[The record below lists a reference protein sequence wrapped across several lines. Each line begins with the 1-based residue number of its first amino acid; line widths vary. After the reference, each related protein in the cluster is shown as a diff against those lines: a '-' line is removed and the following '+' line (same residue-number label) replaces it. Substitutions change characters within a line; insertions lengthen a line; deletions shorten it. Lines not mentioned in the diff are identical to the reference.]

1 MRLHLLVF
9 AFCALQVVAVAQ
21 QSSAP
26 ASQDSARPQPA
37 APAQGPDT
45 TQEKNSTQ
53 QKTKDQKESQRVLG
67 VLPQF
72 GVVNQKDARPLTAQQ
87 KFRLFYK
94 SAFDPAEFAVTGLEA
109 GIDQA
114 EDAFPGYGQGA
125 AGYGRRYGAAFGD
138 QVTSGFFTN
147 YFYPSLLHHDP
158 RYYRLGE
165 GGFKRRLGHA
175 LVQELIAHKDFGGRT
190 FAWSNAL
197 GALSSGAIS
206 NAYYPDDDRGFGL
219 TMSRAGISLLYGSLG
234 GLEDEFWPD
243 VYRKLRHRKP
253 SSVPGDQAP
262 KQ

>member
-1 MRLHLLVF
+1 MRLYLLLLVLPLVM
-9 AFCALQVVAVAQ
+9 CAAIAQ
-21 QSSAP
+21 QAPAP
-26 ASQDSARPQPA
+26 ASQEQGEQRKPAPQNPE
-37 APAQGPDT
+37 P
-45 TQEKNSTQ
+45 E
-53 QKTKDQKESQRVLG
+53 QKSKSEERKESQRVLL

-72 GVVNQKDARPLTAQQ
+72 GVVNQKDARPLTSKQ
-87 KFRLFYK
+87 KFRLFYR
-94 SAFDPAEFAVTGLEA
+94 SAFDPAEFVVTGLEA
-109 GIDQA
+109 GIGQA
-114 EDAFPGYGQGA
+114 ENAFPGYGQGA

-175 LVQELIAHKDFGGRT
+175 LVQEFVSHKDSGGRT

-197 GALSSGAIS
+197 GALSSGGIS
-206 NAYYPDDDRGFGL
+206 NAYYPDEDRGFGL

-243 VYRKLRHRKP
+243 IYRKLRRHKAP
-253 SSVPGDQAP
+253 SVPGYQTQ